1 MNVFAKCARPAVTLV
16 ALASCVDAFVAP
28 RPAARC
34 LSPRPSAL
42 SSDRAELRALRVKE
56 LQAELGKRNIRWQT
70 FLEKEELVVAL
81 SNALLAEASFSAS
94 GAMAPGV
101 VAELTAEQ
109 FELELAGD
117 PATPILL
124 DVYAKWCGPCQMM
137 APQLAKAAE
146 ELGAAARVAKVDSD
160 LYEALASTLNVGGLP
175 TVILFKGGK
184 EVDRVEGALMKDQLV
199 AFAKSAADVGAG
211 DACCPKG

>member
-34 LSPRPSAL
+34 LAPRPSAL

-81 SNALLAEASFSAS
+81 SNALVAEASFSAS

-124 DVYAKWCGPCQMM
+124 DVYAKC
-137 APQLAKAAE
+137 
-146 ELGAAARVAKVDSD
+146 D

-199 AFAKSAADVGAG
+199 AFAKSAAEVGAG